1 VDLDEFSL
9 TMVKLQKK
17 FIFDNEA
24 SEAEYER
31 QKSTFIAANSKDED
45 NKFSEIFTITGYKDC
60 MLCDEKWKTNI
71 TRSPVCL
78 NILFFILF
86 HSLCLGPCYRWWFN
100 SLCGIRAV
108 NIIKELSVDADESG

>member
-1 VDLDEFSL
+1 VDLDEFYL

-31 QKSTFIAANSKDED
+31 QKSAFIAANSKDLE
-45 NKFSEIFTITGYKDC
+45 NKFSEIFTIPGYKDC
-60 MLCDEKWKTNI
+60 MLCDDKWKTNI
-71 TRSPVCL
+71 TRSPLCL
-78 NILFFILF
+78 NIMFFILF

-108 NIIKELSVDADESG
+108 DIIKELSVDADESG